1 MQAETVGYS
10 WDPSIAHELPMTKR
24 GIIYILADGGL
35 GNRLAGTVGGLIT
48 ADRLGLEPVICWPA
62 NNWCGA
68 YFQDL
73 FDTHGREYNVLGIRD
88 LFHEWADRA
97 FMIHENQIHADLRH
111 VIGHG
116 AAGEKT
122 VGDLGKDVVF
132 YTARIPEHLPHD
144 AVIDQIRGL
153 LPNKDIS
160 DAVKRFV
167 DLHNID
173 QSVVGIHM
181 RKTDNYK
188 INDDHWFSY
197 VQDRPEQRFFVCSD
211 EHATEQKFAEL
222 PNVIVHEKTH
232 YVEKLQEGPWRQDAL
247 TDPDGRV
254 FPNNVNRG
262 RESVIQAWI
271 DLHILSWT
279 SMASTTKKSSFAQFA
294 RWIAESRHLP

>member
-1 MQAETVGYS
+1 MKSRYS
-10 WDPSIAHELPMTKR
+10 WDLSISQELSHTKR
-24 GIIYILADGGL
+24 GTIYILADGGL

-48 ADRLGLEPVICWPA
+48 ADRLDLQPVICWPA

-73 FDTHGREYNVLGIRD
+73 FATHDREHNILGIRD
-88 LFHEWADRA
+88 LFHEWADRV
-97 FMIHENQIHADLRH
+97 FLIHENQIQANLRH

-116 AAGEKT
+116 LAGENL
-122 VGDLGKDVVF
+122 VQNLGKDVVF
-132 YTARIPEHLPHD
+132 YTARVPEHLPHD
-144 AVIDQIRGL
+144 AVIDQIRNL
-153 LPNKDIS
+153 RANKDICA
-160 DAVKRFV
+160 AVKHFV
-167 DLHNID
+167 DTHSID

-188 INDDHWFSY
+188 IDDSHWFAY
-197 VQDRPEQRFFVCSD
+197 VQDRPQQRFFVCSD
-211 EHATEQKFAEL
+211 EQATEQRFAQL

-232 YVEKLQEGPWRQDAL
+232 YVEKLQDGPWRQDAL

-294 RWIAESRHLP
+294 KWIAESRRCQ